1 MSKFSRWWAFALLIL
16 PVMSYTPAMMTLAPA
31 VRATSRKATPAV
43 YLSLEATPFRW
54 ALPPPRLSSSVLT
67 PASGKPVKVALRPA
81 QPSDAVALANLCTD
95 AFYGEHTM
103 ADGPI
108 KFVQRSLVLAK
119 VFSQVS
125 RRLSF
130 EGKRECRLLVASD
143 ARGGPVRGCIDLAVH
158 LFDSREKKFEL
169 MRDEMP
175 GDNKYCWRPYVA
187 SLAVERSYR
196 RKGVA
201 RKLLREAEAI
211 ARSWGYRELL
221 LEVSAQNDAAIQFY
235 SRAGYK
241 VLRTDVPGTG
251 AEEVDTGGLSWTFSS
266 VPKYVLR
273 KGLYFPLP
281 PPTTGTDD

>member
-1 MSKFSRWWAFALLIL
+1 
-16 PVMSYTPAMMTLAPA
+16 
-31 VRATSRKATPAV
+31 
-43 YLSLEATPFRW
+43 LEATPFRS
-54 ALPPPRLSSSVLT
+54 ALPPPRFGSSVLT
-67 PASGKPVKVALRPA
+67 PPTGKRVKVALRPA
-81 QPSDAVALANLCTD
+81 QPSDAYALANLCTD
-95 AFYGEHTM
+95 SFYGEHTM

-158 LFDSREKKFEL
+158 LFNSREAKFEL

-175 GDNKYCWRPYVA
+175 GDSNYGWRPYVA

-201 RKLLREAEAI
+201 RQLLREAESI

-221 LEVSAQNDAAIQFY
+221 LEVSAQNNGAIQFY
-235 SRAGYK
+235 TRAGYK
-241 VLRTDVPGTG
+241 VLRTDIPGTG
-251 AEEVDTGGLSWTFSS
+251 AEEVNTEGLTWTFSS

-281 PPTTGTDD
+281 PPTTGRDD

>member
-1 MSKFSRWWAFALLIL
+1 MCRTWWALSLLIL
-16 PVMSYTPAMMTLAPA
+16 PVVSFNPAMVSLTPA
-31 VRATSRKATPAV
+31 VRAASEKAAPAV
-43 YLSLEATPFRW
+43 YLSLEATPFRQ
-54 ALPPPRLSSSVLT
+54 ALQPLRLSSTVLT
-67 PASGKPVKVALRPA
+67 PARGKPVKVSLRPA
-81 QPSDAVALANLCTD
+81 RPSDAVALANLCTD

-130 EGKRECRLLVASD
+130 EGKRECRLLLASD
-143 ARGGPVRGCIDLAVH
+143 SRGGPVRGCIDLAVH
-158 LFDSREKKFEL
+158 LFDSREQKFEL
-169 MRDEMP
+169 LRDEMP
-175 GDNKYCWRPYVA
+175 GDAKYCWRPYVA

-235 SRAGYK
+235 TRAGYK
-241 VLRTDVPGTG
+241 VLRTDISGTG
-251 AEEVDTGGLSWTFSS
+251 AEEVNTEGLLWIFSS

-281 PPTTGTDD
+281 PPTTGRDD